1 MFKVAKKPK
10 KPRVVVSRDDD
21 EDLDEQDAPVVV
33 RPVKKAKKRTIV
45 RSFEVDETE
54 EMEKKKRKRKGPGF
68 GGSLQVPNDENEEE
82 ASIEVTEAASIYD
95 KGAIDKLRAEQKY
108 RKMEEVPDDENDQRK
123 DPITDK
129 IVPSAQPLPAFIP
142 LTDSRGK
149 TMILTGDEAL
159 KYDEDYEDDDD
170 GTSRNKV
177 REELKETMQEDTPQE
192 WEDEITR
199 RAGVHAFQ
207 KKSTAFETTSI
218 SKLKEQVQATLLHLR
233 NQQEDLHQ
241 AFNRRQVEVN
251 QTKEEFE
258 RQDAEVK
265 SAGTALE
272 YYQELRMELSSWV
285 GALRDL
291 KNKVSPLQDALRLV
305 DKEFSDRWVGL
316 EDDTV
321 NVLRENGLLS
331 QVLGRQPGIPQ
342 EAATVVDEF
351 GRDMKP
357 QHIMAREKRARQ
369 KVRNERLINGDESDA
384 LIAEN
389 EKNELLERRMA
400 LREALK
406 VAMNELDDHYASITN
421 LIVVFV
427 KWSTSY
433 REDYKQ
439 CYAGMSLADLS
450 SILVQVDLCSSHHP
464 LHWIS
469 DGFSWINSFQEISA
483 LDDKIEEKPLYRM
496 IDKVLIPV
504 VEDIL
509 QEQAYSVISR
519 QQTRSLSTFFDQVSK
534 LLPKGNILIAKLSS
548 RLVQYIHG
556 SLRGMAI
563 PLMKP
568 GMPTNATDDV
578 REAVTYATK
587 GQLLRIER
595 IVSNLLTYW
604 APPLGD
610 KLAEPILDF
619 LSSQFLFLLSSFE
632 ERKASAEAFGRVWT
646 CLQTTN
652 WLGRPEFMLQT
663 ALIRAAATAFL

>member
-1 MFKVAKKPK
+1 MFRVAKKPK
-10 KPRVVVSRDDD
+10 KPRVVLNRDDD
-21 EDLDEQDAPVVV
+21 EDLEEEAPVVV
-33 RPVKKAKKRTIV
+33 RPVKKVKKRPIV
-45 RSFEVDETE
+45 RSFDVDETE
-54 EMEKKKRKRKGPGF
+54 ETEKKKRKRKGFGF
-68 GGSLQVPNDENEEE
+68 GGSLPIPNEEHGKSEE
-82 ASIEVTEAASIYD
+82 ASAVVTEAASIYD
-95 KGAIDKLRAEQKY
+95 KGAIDKLKAEQKY
-108 RKMEEVPDDENDQRK
+108 RQMEEEVPDDKNDQRK
-123 DPITDK
+123 DPIIDK
-129 IVPSAQPLPAFIP
+129 DVPSADPLPAFIP
-142 LTDSRGK
+142 LTDSRGE

-159 KYDEDYEDDDD
+159 NYDDDD
-170 GTSRNKV
+170 ATSPNKF
-177 REELKETMQEDTPQE
+177 REEIKETMKEDTPQE

-199 RAGVHAFQ
+199 RAGVHAVQ

-218 SKLKEQVQATLLHLR
+218 AKLKEQVQATLIHLQ

-251 QTKEEFE
+251 QTKEEFD

-265 SAGTALE
+265 TAGTALE

-291 KNKVSPLQDALRLV
+291 KKKVSPLQDALRLV

-316 EDDTV
+316 EDDAI

-331 QVLGRQPGIPQ
+331 QVLGRQPPIPQ

-351 GRDMKP
+351 GRDMKS

-369 KVRNERLINGDESDA
+369 RLQVRKERSINGDESDA
-384 LIAEN
+384 LIAES
-389 EKNELLERRMA
+389 EKDELLERRIA

-406 VAMNELDDHYASITN
+406 VAMNELDDHYASIIN
-421 LIVVFV
+421 LIDLFV

-469 DGFSWINSFQEISA
+469 DGFPWINSFQDISA
-483 LDDKIEEKPLYRM
+483 LEANVEESPLYRM

-509 QEQAYSVISR
+509 QEQAYSVIST

-563 PLMKP
+563 PLLKP
-568 GMPTNATDDV
+568 GMPPNESDDV
-578 REAVTYATK
+578 HEAVSYATK
-587 GQLLRIER
+587 GQLLRLEK

-619 LSSQFLFLLSSFE
+619 MSSQFLFLLSSLK
-632 ERKASAEAFGRVWT
+632 ERKASAEAFGHVWT
-646 CLQTTN
+646 CLQTTD

-663 ALIRAAATAFL
+663 ALIRAAATAYR